1 MVRPNAPRLITLI
14 LAVVLTVVGLT
25 VSNTLEIAFIDSLIR
40 DAGWEL
46 TVEHGYWMLL
56 ASPVLLILGSLLP
69 NL

>member
-46 TVEHGYWMLL
+46 TVENGYWMLL

>member
-25 VSNTLEIAFIDSLIR
+25 VSNTLEIAFIDSLIK
-40 DAGWEL
+40 DTGWKL